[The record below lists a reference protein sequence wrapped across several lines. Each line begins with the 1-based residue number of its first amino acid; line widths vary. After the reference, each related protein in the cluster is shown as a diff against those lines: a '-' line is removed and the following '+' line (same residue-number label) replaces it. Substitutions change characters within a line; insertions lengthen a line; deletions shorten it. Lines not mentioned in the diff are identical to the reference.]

1 MSSALKTQIQ
11 TVSNYSGTLMTF
23 YEAPLCDQ
31 SYLSM
36 FLITPDERAQKSREG
51 RNRNLCSFKQET
63 GKAAY
68 TVRKCDGQGG
78 GAHVVL
84 CWSRDLPTARES
96 RHQTGGFR
104 LRFSHQAGLR
114 RRLHQFRVHKKV
126 LSWSKDMSGFP
137 YPRDRFCSHEKFYDF
152 LLNQK
157 KISRL
162 GHFTLK
168 SEVINIPVQHI
179 AIYYITG

>member
-23 YEAPLCDQ
+23 YEAPLCEQ

-84 CWSRDLPTARES
+84 CWSRDLRRPANLGTKPDAS
-96 RHQTGGFR
+96 ALDSVTGWGC
-104 LRFSHQAGLR
+104 AGGQN
-114 RRLHQFRVHKKV
+114 QFQVHKKHC
-126 LSWSKDMSGFP
+126 G
-137 YPRDRFCSHEKFYDF
+137 HKFKGPKREPSF
-152 LLNQK
+152 LWKRHQNRHL
-157 KISRL
+157 L
-162 GHFTLK
+162 
-168 SEVINIPVQHI
+168 PV
-179 AIYYITG
+179 

>member
-23 YEAPLCDQ
+23 YEAPLCEQ

-36 FLITPDERAQKSREG
+36 FLITPDKRAQNSREG

-84 CWSRDLPTARES
+84 CWSRDLGLGWEPANCAAPNRPLPLRIQAPIKDCAAS
-96 RHQTGGFR
+96 FR
-104 LRFSHQAGLR
+104 LST
-114 RRLHQFRVHKKV
+114 
-126 LSWSKDMSGFP
+126 LSLGQ
-137 YPRDRFCSHEKFYDF
+137 RD
-152 LLNQK
+152 
-157 KISRL
+157 
-162 GHFTLK
+162 
-168 SEVINIPVQHI
+168 
-179 AIYYITG
+179 